1 MSYDE
6 GWSGERG
13 LSVCVKRWWLHVL
26 QRAVTIGRGRSEVE
40 EEERG
45 GSRMGEVGLS
55 AEGLSVC
62 LLVLLCLPA
71 LLQLLLH
78 LNAACLVL
86 HEAAEWSCWVAGT
99 GRP

>member
-71 LLQLLLH
+71 LLQPAAAASSECCLLG
-78 LNAACLVL
+78 AAR
-86 HEAAEWSCWVAGT
+86 SC
-99 GRP
+99 